1 MILTVGHSTHPLEG
15 FLAMLRA
22 HGVAQI
28 IDVRTVPRSAR
39 NPQFNRESLPGELAA
54 VGIAYTHTPELGGLR
69 KARADSTNLA
79 WRNES
84 FRGYAD
90 YMQTLEFDTGL
101 RRLIE
106 IANGRVDW
114 TDPGRAPTWAAGRP
128 PGAVHETGALHD
140 KSAVDDNRGAHEKNA
155 APPSFCTLMCAEAL
169 PWRCHR
175 SLIADAL
182 TARGVPVEHI
192 ISATAR
198 QPHEVTPFARVEG
211 ARVTYPA
218 LGL

>member
-1 MILTVGHSTHPLEG
+1 MILTVGHSTHPLDL
-15 FLAMLRA
+15 FLTILRA
-22 HGVAQI
+22 HGVAQL

-54 VGIAYTHTPELGGLR
+54 VGITYTHMPQLGGLR

-90 YMQTLEFDTGL
+90 YMETPGFDEGL

-106 IANGRVDW
+106 MADQWVEGAA
-114 TDPGRAPTWAAGRP
+114 PGRLSESAAGRT
-128 PGAVHETGALHD
+128 PGIVHEMD
-140 KSAVDDNRGAHEKNA
+140 AVNETDA
-155 APPSFCTLMCAEAL
+155 APPSFCTIMCAEAL

-182 TARGVPVEHI
+182 TACGIPVQHI
-192 ISATAR
+192 MSAAKR
-198 QPHEVTPFARVEG
+198 QPHEMTPFARIAG